1 MQEKYIAII
10 DHVGRTIIGKEVAE
24 GDTTLI
30 VNNPVILHCQPESNG
45 SLNVQTFPLFFFE
58 FIDKTKRENNNW
70 TYTKS
75 NIVLSD
81 VTLDERIINQY
92 KQLNTPPA
100 VAPMKKNPK
109 VITISDLD

>member
-1 MQEKYIAII
+1 MQEKYIAIV
-10 DHVGRTIIGKEVAE
+10 DHVGRTIIGKEIAQTE
-24 GDTTLI
+24 TTLI
-30 VNNPVILHCQPESNG
+30 VNNPVILHCQPEQNG

-81 VTLDERIINQY
+81 VELDERIINQY
-92 KQLNTPPA
+92 KQINTPP
-100 VAPMKKNPK
+100 VAAPVKNNPK
-109 VITISDLD
+109 VIRIDDI

>member
-1 MQEKYIAII
+1 MQEKYIAIV
-10 DHVGRTIIGKEVAE
+10 DHVGRTIIGKEIAQTE
-24 GDTTLI
+24 TTLI
-30 VNNPVILHCQPESNG
+30 VNNPVILHCQPEQNG

-81 VTLDERIINQY
+81 VELISYLSIILSSNSVHDILTIKDIPLD
-92 KQLNTPPA
+92 
-100 VAPMKKNPK
+100 
-109 VITISDLD
+109 